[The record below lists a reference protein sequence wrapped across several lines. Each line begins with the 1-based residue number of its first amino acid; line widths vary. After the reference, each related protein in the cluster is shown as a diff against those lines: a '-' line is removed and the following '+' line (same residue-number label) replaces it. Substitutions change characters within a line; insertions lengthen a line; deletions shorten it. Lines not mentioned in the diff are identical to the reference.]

1 MDARLAL
8 VSAGSQAHAL
18 GLRPETDPACWL
30 VDAIRLAGLYGRLK
44 SRVMTDAVCKNSAS
58 YGEDDAGGHMA
69 KAKKKKAKAAKSGK
83 TAKSRKAAKP
93 RKAAKKKSVTVKDL
107 ASKGA
112 KSMKAGLAAIRR
124 RLV

>member
-1 MDARLAL
+1 
-8 VSAGSQAHAL
+8 
-18 GLRPETDPACWL
+18 
-30 VDAIRLAGLYGRLK
+30 
-44 SRVMTDAVCKNSAS
+44 
-58 YGEDDAGGHMA
+58 MA

-93 RKAAKKKSVTVKDL
+93 RKAAKKSVTVQDL

>member
-1 MDARLAL
+1 
-8 VSAGSQAHAL
+8 
-18 GLRPETDPACWL
+18 
-30 VDAIRLAGLYGRLK
+30 
-44 SRVMTDAVCKNSAS
+44 
-58 YGEDDAGGHMA
+58 MA
-69 KAKKKKAKAAKSGK
+69 KAKKKKAKAATSGK

-107 ASKGA
+107 ASQGA